1 MKRRLSNPKYFDLI
15 CLVHKY
21 WGALADYYTRGVANV
36 VDQKGY
42 DAINALTRAGIL
54 NQQMKVDENWRRAIA
69 EVSNGRAASQLSD
82 DDVKHVVDV
91 WHNLE
96 FALAARE

>member
-1 MKRRLSNPKYFDLI
+1 MKRRLSNPEYFDLI
-15 CLVHKY
+15 CLIHKY
-21 WGALADYYTRGVANV
+21 WDALADFYARGVANI

-42 DAINALTRAGIL
+42 DAIKALTRAGIL
-54 NQQMKVDENWRRAIA
+54 NQQMKVDENWSKAIA
-69 EVSNGRAASQLSD
+69 VVSNGCPASQLSD

-96 FALAARE
+96 FA